1 MRLTEQYSCT
11 WSQVDGSRRAI
22 DLTVTK
28 NGTARTIHLNPDALA
43 AIESVRLP
51 AQKPKGR
58 VFTRQGT
65 NDRFDTRSWFVPC
78 LAEAKIIGYV
88 WHCNRHTFCSW
99 LAMAGATIK
108 EIQELAGHKT
118 VTMSARY
125 AHLSPDHK
133 LAVIDRIAAAA
144 TAAATETAIERTNS
158 HQNSHQ
164 QKQPPFAEWLFLS

>member
-78 LAEAKIIGYV
+78 LAECV
-88 WHCNRHTFCSW
+88 FRSMW
-99 LAMAGATIK
+99 AGDSIRC
-108 EIQELAGHKT
+108 GH
-118 VTMSARY
+118 
-125 AHLSPDHK
+125 
-133 LAVIDRIAAAA
+133 
-144 TAAATETAIERTNS
+144 
-158 HQNSHQ
+158 
-164 QKQPPFAEWLFLS
+164 LFLFDVGTDSGVMWAAFVVLP